1 VKTLD
6 LTRKQMTLEEVL
18 KLASAGSVRILTR
31 DGRTYV
37 LEDVEDFE
45 DEVKLLG
52 KSAKFRRFL
61 QQRSKEAATRSLKD
75 YRQSLDRKTQKGSNE
90 PKPRTPPE
98 VQFHLSNDPRPALQP
113 SGSRPG
119 PRKKRRKR

>member
-6 LTRKQMTLEEVL
+6 LTRKQITLEEVL
-18 KLASAGSVRILTR
+18 KLASAGSVRILTG

-61 QQRSKEAATRSLKD
+61 QERSKEAATRSLKD
-75 YRQSLDRKTQKGSNE
+75 YRQSLD
-90 PKPRTPPE
+90 
-98 VQFHLSNDPRPALQP
+98 
-113 SGSRPG
+113 
-119 PRKKRRKR
+119 